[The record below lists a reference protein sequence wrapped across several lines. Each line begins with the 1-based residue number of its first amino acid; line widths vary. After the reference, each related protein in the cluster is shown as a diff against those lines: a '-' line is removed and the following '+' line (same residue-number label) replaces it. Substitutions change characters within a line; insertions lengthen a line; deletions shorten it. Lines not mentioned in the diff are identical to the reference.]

1 MNQKISTEKLIEL
14 IENVVSNFDPTPLL
28 VNNDFP
34 LRWESN
40 LFISDYDF
48 ATNYLELDKDEESSS
63 GMFFKSIG
71 SAVVLD
77 INADGSFEYWDGFF
91 MIETSSDV
99 FKTNSKQTLYLS
111 LLNILYVNCLLDEI
125 SEFTFC
131 EFSFSTYPK

>member
-1 MNQKISTEKLIEL
+1 MNQKISTEILIEL

-63 GMFFKSIG
+63 GM
-71 SAVVLD
+71 
-77 INADGSFEYWDGFF
+77 
-91 MIETSSDV
+91 V
-99 FKTNSKQTLYLS
+99 FK
-111 LLNILYVNCLLDEI
+111 
-125 SEFTFC
+125 
-131 EFSFSTYPK
+131 

>member
-48 ATNYLELDKDEESSS
+48 ATNHLELDKDEESSS
-63 GMFFKSIG
+63 GMFLKSIG

-77 INADGSFEYWDGFF
+77 INADGSFEYWDGVF
-91 MIETSSDV
+91 MIETHVWCGQLNRNADFPS
-99 FKTNSKQTLYLS
+99 YS
-111 LLNILYVNCLLDEI
+111 LLHEK
-125 SEFTFC
+125 
-131 EFSFSTYPK
+131 FSTLEDLIAFLIETY